1 MGRGS
6 IRLGRFFGIPV
17 GLDWSLL
24 LIAGLLTF
32 SLAADRFPAEFPG
45 EATGAYW
52 LVGLVAAGLFFA
64 SVLAHEL
71 AHSLVA
77 RRHGVRVDGITLWML
92 GGMAK
97 LGGESPSARA
107 EFLIAGAGPATSV
120 GLAAL
125 FGVGA
130 FVLSAFGAPGLL
142 AAALAWLAVINAI
155 LAVFNLIPAAPLD
168 GGRILTSILW
178 FLRGDRYRASATSAQ
193 VGVVFGWVL
202 VGAGAVGW
210 FAGLGFGGLWTAL
223 IGWFLVSA
231 ARAEGEMA
239 RSRLTFGDV
248 HVRDV
253 MLPDPPRVRGWLT
266 VEAFLGEEAPHVTG
280 PVAVVERFDGTVAGL
295 VSVDRLRV
303 APAFEG
309 TMRRVQDFAV
319 PLSTIRVAHPDD
331 LLADIA
337 ARPVRGRIP
346 YTLVYEGDDLVGLVP
361 PEAFTSSQAVSRA
374 NP

>member
-77 RRHGVRVDGITLWML
+77 RRHGVQVDGITLWML

-130 FVLSAFGAPGLL
+130 FALSAFGAPGLL